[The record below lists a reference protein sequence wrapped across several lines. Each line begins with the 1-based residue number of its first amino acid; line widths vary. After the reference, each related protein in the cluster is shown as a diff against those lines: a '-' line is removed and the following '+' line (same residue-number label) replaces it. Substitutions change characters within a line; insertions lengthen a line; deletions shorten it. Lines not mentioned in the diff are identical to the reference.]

1 VGGQDLVHL
10 IADAHRRME
19 RDGRLL
25 IDERDASATKAL
37 KFSRFRLKNVLAL
50 ECDAAMLD
58 FSVRWKKTQK

>member
-1 VGGQDLVHL
+1 VGGQDLVYL

-25 IDERDASATKAL
+25 INERDAFATKAL
-37 KFSRFRLKNVLAL
+37 KFAGVRLKNVLPL

-58 FSVRWKKTQK
+58 FPVRWKKT